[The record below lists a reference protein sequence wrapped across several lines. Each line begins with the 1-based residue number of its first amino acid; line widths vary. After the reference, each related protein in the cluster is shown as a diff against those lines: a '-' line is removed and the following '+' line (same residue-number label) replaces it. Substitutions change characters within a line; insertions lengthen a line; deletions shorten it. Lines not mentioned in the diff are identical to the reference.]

1 MTTKQDAQH
10 WTLYVLKLEEGK
22 WFVDSTS
29 GTPEI
34 QLQLHKSGN
43 GTPWTRRY
51 APAKISFTKK
61 LGDISEDKVI
71 ELTGKLQR
79 KYMEHYGDG
88 NVRGGDLPDIEPTPT
103 RPRFFSI
110 ANQRQLIIF
119 GLLIAA
125 IVYLLADKFLF

>member
-1 MTTKQDAQH
+1 MTTNQDAQH

-34 QLQLHKSGN
+34 QLQLHKSGA
-43 GTPWTRRY
+43 GTAWTRRY
-51 APAKISFTKK
+51 APVKISFTKK
-61 LGDISEDKVI
+61 LGDISEDKAV
-71 ELTGKLQR
+71 EYTGKLLR

-88 NVRGGDLPDIEPTPT
+88 NVRGGDLPDIEQPATA
-103 RPRFFSI
+103 PRFFSM

-119 GLLIAA
+119 ALLVAA

>member
-1 MTTKQDAQH
+1 MTTKQDAQQ

-34 QLQLHKSGN
+34 QLQIHKSGN

-51 APAKISFTKK
+51 TPVKISFTKK
-61 LGDISEDKVI
+61 LGDISEDKAI
-71 ELTGKLQR
+71 EYTGKLQR

-88 NVRGGDLPDIEPTPT
+88 NVRGGDLPDIEQPAAQS
-103 RPRFFSI
+103 RFFSM
-110 ANQRQLIIF
+110 ANQRQLIII
-119 GLLIAA
+119 GLLTLA
-125 IVYLLADKFLF
+125 VLYLLADKFLF

>member
-10 WTLYVLKLEEGK
+10 WTLYVLKLEEDK

-34 QLQLHKSGN
+34 QLQLHKSGA
-43 GTPWTRRY
+43 GTAWTRRY
-51 APAKISFTKK
+51 TPVKISFTKN
-61 LGDISEDKVI
+61 LGDIPEDKVI
-71 ELTGKLQR
+71 EYTGKLLR

-88 NVRGGDLPDIEPTPT
+88 NVRGGDLPDIEQPAAQ
-103 RPRFFSI
+103 PRFFSM
-110 ANQRQLIIF
+110 ANQRQLIIM
-119 GLLIAA
+119 GLLVAA